1 MEGVHDTKDVQRYL
15 AKASALQRNDRVK
28 WLLTE
33 FGYGSR
39 DNAKVLDTTK
49 FAEGTQYS
57 GLLDVPENPDAVVVD
72 FSPASSH

>member
-49 FAEGTQYS
+49 FAEGENVT
-57 GLLDVPENPDAVVVD
+57 LLPSTPGPNIGEEAVRTE
-72 FSPASSH
+72 